1 MMIMIGYSADNCEYS
16 QSMKGFCKSLVAFC
30 TEESERL
37 YKCLRSRIPNY
48 LICDSVSVFH
58 FQPSLSKASW
68 HSTLQRFRSS
78 LTCLVQKHLRPLVPV
93 RPECIVSA
101 CLTSLTCGYRM
112 MWPTYLSLS
121 FLTWVESF
129 SVCNLFKMSTLL
141 MWSNFVTPRM
151 ILSLCIHHVFRVSW
165 CAWVRRQVFAP

>member
-16 QSMKGFCKSLVAFC
+16 QSMKVFCKSLVAFC

-101 CLTSLTCGYRM
+101 CLTSLTWGS
-112 MWPTYLSLS
+112 YLRIINICDREWCDSECQY
-121 FLTWVESF
+121 FLLWETEWWAGI
-129 SVCNLFKMSTLL
+129 LMSDAECTG
-141 MWSNFVTPRM
+141 VKT
-151 ILSLCIHHVFRVSW
+151 
-165 CAWVRRQVFAP
+165 